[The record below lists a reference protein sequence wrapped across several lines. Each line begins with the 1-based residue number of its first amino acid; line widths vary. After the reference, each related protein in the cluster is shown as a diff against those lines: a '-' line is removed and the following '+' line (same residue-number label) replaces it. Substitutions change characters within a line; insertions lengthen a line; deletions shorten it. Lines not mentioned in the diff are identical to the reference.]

1 MAIERFEDIE
11 AWKAARALTTAVYA
25 AIRQTKLATDFG
37 LRDQLQ
43 RAAVSIM
50 ANIAEGF
57 DSRSDQ
63 EFIRFLSYAFRS
75 ASELQSHLYIAL
87 DQGYVSQEQFDQLYS
102 EAVGVKK
109 LLNGFIRYLQSK
121 PRSRRGQRTTHH
133 GQKELKHAHSN
144 S

>member
-11 AWKAARALTTAVYA
+11 AWKAARRLAGSVYA
-25 AIRQTKLATDFG
+25 VSKKIDLAKDFG
-37 LRDQLQ
+37 LKDQLQ

-87 DQGYVSQEQFDQLYS
+87 DQGYISQEQFDQLYT

-121 PRSRRGQRTTHH
+121 PRSRCEPRTPDCGPRTTD
-133 GQKELKHAHSN
+133 ERR
-144 S
+144 